1 MANYDYEHERL
12 VPLSAMKDYK
22 IAKDNPDVLGW
33 RVIGADGESLGM
45 VRDLI
50 VDTQAMKARYL
61 SVVADRRFFNA
72 GDDQQLLIPIG
83 VAALDKKGKKV
94 FVSAIDS
101 NSVGNYPIYPGGPI
115 TEDYEYQ
122 VRDTLQRSHRDTL
135 GTTED
140 HRAEFDEAL
149 NEQRTRPSTIT
160 PDFYNDA
167 SFDENRF
174 YTSDQEVY
182 REKIYST
189 RDHDS
194 VHGHDKAEEHP
205 TPEELHRDDRR
216 PASVED
222 SIATIERLE
231 NLRERGS
238 ITEEEFILLKKRA
251 LNL

>member
-1 MANYDYEHERL
+1 MNDEFKNERL

-50 VDTQAMKARYL
+50 VDPHAMKARYL
-61 SVVADRRFFNA
+61 SVVADRRFFNT
-72 GDDQQLLIPIG
+72 GDDQHLLVPIG
-83 VAALDKKGKKV
+83 VAALDKKGKRV
-94 FVSAIDS
+94 FISAVDS
-101 NSVGNYPIYPGGPI
+101 NTVGSYPVYTGGPI
-115 TEDYEYQ
+115 SEDYEYR
-122 VRDTLQRSHRDTL
+122 VRDTLARAQRDTI
-135 GTTED
+135 GTQQE

-149 NEQRTRPSTIT
+149 REQRTQPSTISD
-160 PDFYNDA
+160 DFYNDA
-167 SFDENRF
+167 TFDENRF
-174 YTSDQEVY
+174 YASDQEVY

-189 RDHDS
+189 RDY
-194 VHGHDKAEEHP
+194 DKEDH
-205 TPEELHRDDRR
+205 TVPEDLHTDERR
-216 PASVED
+216 PTSVED

-231 NLRERGS
+231 HLRERGS